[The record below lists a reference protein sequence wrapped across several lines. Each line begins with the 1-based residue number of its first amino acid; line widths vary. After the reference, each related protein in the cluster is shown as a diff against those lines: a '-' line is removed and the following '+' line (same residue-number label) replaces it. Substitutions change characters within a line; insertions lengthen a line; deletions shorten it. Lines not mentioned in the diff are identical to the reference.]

1 MYPCVSD
8 MFYKHSV
15 LLSPKTL
22 CSFLSTLSGN
32 SDGLSSGSRKCGGYC
47 KECSVNQLLCQLTWL
62 RVESGMVEESELSC
76 EL

>member
-1 MYPCVSD
+1 

-22 CSFLSTLSGN
+22 HSFLIILSSK
-32 SDGLSSGSRKCGGYC
+32 SDGSSSGSRECGGYC
-47 KECSVNQLLCQLTWL
+47 KKCTVNQVLCQLTWL
-62 RVESGMVEESELSC
+62 RVEPGIVDKAEC